1 MSTLVNSVIN
11 LPFSLSSSQLKL
23 LMELKVKHVY
33 SMWKLLTEWMKDRV
47 YNFHYLPI
55 NMKVRL
61 GKKAV
66 DNLENLPHSYD
77 GRHIDA

>member
-1 MSTLVNSVIN
+1 MSTAVIYVN

-61 GKKAV
+61 GKEDM
-66 DNLENLPHSYD
+66 DNLENLPDSYD
-77 GRHIDA
+77 GMY